1 MADPAAPVA
10 PPASAGRR
18 RAQRTAVFV
27 LGMVALAFNLRAAI
41 TSLPPLFPELAA
53 SLNLSNAALS
63 ALAALPVLAFG
74 VCSGVAAPLSRRF
87 GEERVLG
94 AALVLLAAGL
104 LLRGA
109 LPGSLLFPGTAIAGA
124 AIALMNVLLPS
135 LAKRRRP
142 EQAGLL
148 IGIYLLSLSAGSIAG
163 SLIAVPVYKL
173 SGGSVPLSLGLWALP
188 ALAAALCWL
197 PQLRF
202 HTRPGGGL
210 APAAPRRGLQVYR
223 HALAWQ
229 VTAFMGLQSLTF
241 YAALSWLPTM
251 FRDRGVSPAGAG
263 TLLALMSLGG
273 VPSALVIPV
282 LAQRARNQR
291 ALMAWT
297 VTASVAGLAGAWFAP
312 LGGAAAWVLLLGLGQ
327 GSALGLAIFFTMAR
341 APDPQAAASLSAF
354 AQSVGYLV
362 ATTGPLAVGFLHT
375 ASGGWTVPVS
385 CLLVITGL
393 ELAAGWQAARNIT
406 LPLDQRR
413 PRLRPGSQL
422 TGRKVS
428 ETYCLPGPQAIAS
441 GNGGSQCRQGRQA
454 ARRRSAS
461 RSPGP
466 ATSPPCMP
474 PRCAGC
480 PAPNWSARP
489 TSTGPGWPRSAPST
503 ASRTCIP
510 TWPVCSPRP
519 SLTWF
524 TCAPRRPGTP
534 SRPGSAWRRARR
546 CWPRSRPR

>member
-18 RAQRTAVFV
+18 RAQRTTVFV

-109 LPGSLLFPGTAIAGA
+109 LPGSLLFPGTAIAAA

-148 IGIYLLSLSAGSIAG
+148 IGVYLLSLSAGSIAG

-202 HTRPGGGL
+202 HTRPAGGL
-210 APAAPRRGLQVYR
+210 APVTAQPAGARGGLQVYR

-251 FRDRGVSPAGAG
+251 FRDRGVSPGGAG

-282 LAQRARNQR
+282 LAHRARNQR
-291 ALMAWT
+291 ALIAWT
-297 VTASVAGLAGAWFAP
+297 VAASVVGLAGAWFAP

-341 APDPQAAASLSAF
+341 APNPRAAASLSAF

-375 ASGGWTVPVS
+375 ATGGWTVPVS

-393 ELAAGWQAARNIT
+393 ELAPGWQAARDVT
-406 LPLDQRR
+406 LPVDQ
-413 PRLRPGSQL
+413 P
-422 TGRKVS
+422 
-428 ETYCLPGPQAIAS
+428 
-441 GNGGSQCRQGRQA
+441 A
-454 ARRRSAS
+454 AV
-461 RSPGP
+461 G
-466 ATSPPCMP
+466 
-474 PRCAGC
+474 
-480 PAPNWSARP
+480 
-489 TSTGPGWPRSAPST
+489 
-503 ASRTCIP
+503 
-510 TWPVCSPRP
+510 
-519 SLTWF
+519 
-524 TCAPRRPGTP
+524 
-534 SRPGSAWRRARR
+534 
-546 CWPRSRPR
+546 

>member
-1 MADPAAPVA
+1 MAEPAAPVA

-41 TSLPPLFPELAA
+41 TSLPPLFPELAD
-53 SLNLSNAALS
+53 SLHLSNAALS

-109 LPGSLLFPGTAIAGA
+109 LPGSLLFPGTAIAAA

-148 IGIYLLSLSAGSIAG
+148 IGIYLLSLSAGSIVAA
-163 SLIAVPVYKL
+163 LIAVPVFKV
-173 SGGSVPLSLGLWALP
+173 SSGSVPLSLGMWAIP
-188 ALAAALCWL
+188 ALAAAVCWL

-202 HTRPGGGL
+202 HTRPGGELEPVGTP
-210 APAAPRRGLQVYR
+210 APVPAQPARPRRGLKVYR

-229 VTAFMGLQSLTF
+229 VTGFMGLQSLTF

-251 FRDRGVSPAGAG
+251 FRDRGVSPGGAG

-273 VPSALVIPV
+273 VPPALVIPV

-291 ALMAWT
+291 ALMVWT
-297 VTASVAGLAGAWFAP
+297 VVASAVGLAGTWFAP
-312 LGGAAAWVLLLGLGQ
+312 VAGAAAWTLLLGLGQ
-327 GSALGLAIFFTMAR
+327 GSALGLAIYFTMAR
-341 APDPQAAASLSAF
+341 APDPRAAASLSAF

-362 ATTGPLAVGFLHT
+362 ATAGPLAVGFLHT
-375 ASGGWTVPVS
+375 ATGSWTVPIS

-393 ELAAGWQAARNIT
+393 ELTAGWQAARDIT
-406 LPLDQRR
+406 LPVDK
-413 PRLRPGSQL
+413 PAVA
-422 TGRKVS
+422 TG
-428 ETYCLPGPQAIAS
+428 
-441 GNGGSQCRQGRQA
+441 
-454 ARRRSAS
+454 
-461 RSPGP
+461 
-466 ATSPPCMP
+466 
-474 PRCAGC
+474 
-480 PAPNWSARP
+480 
-489 TSTGPGWPRSAPST
+489 
-503 ASRTCIP
+503 
-510 TWPVCSPRP
+510 
-519 SLTWF
+519 
-524 TCAPRRPGTP
+524 
-534 SRPGSAWRRARR
+534 
-546 CWPRSRPR
+546 

>member
-1 MADPAAPVA
+1 MAEPAAPVA

-18 RAQRTAVFV
+18 AQRTAVFI

-41 TSLPPLFPELAA
+41 TSLPPLFPELAD
-53 SLNLSNAALS
+53 SLHLSNAALS
-63 ALAALPVLAFG
+63 ALAAVPVLAFG

-109 LPGSLLFPGTAIAGA
+109 LPGSMLFPGTAIAAA

-135 LAKRRRP
+135 LAKRRQP

-148 IGIYLLSLSAGSIAG
+148 IGIYLLSLSAGSIVG
-163 SLIAVPVYKL
+163 SLIAVPVFKL
-173 SGGSVPLSLGLWALP
+173 SGGSVPLSLGLWAVP

-210 APAAPRRGLQVYR
+210 LPRAGAAAGGAAEPAAGQPARPRGGLQVYR

-229 VTAFMGLQSLTF
+229 VTGFMGLQSLTF

-251 FRDRGVSPAGAG
+251 FRDRGVSPGGAG

-273 VPSALVIPV
+273 VPSALIIPV
-282 LAQRARNQR
+282 LAHRARSQR
-291 ALMAWT
+291 ALIAWT
-297 VTASVAGLAGAWFAP
+297 VAASAVGLAGAWFAP

-327 GSALGLAIFFTMAR
+327 GSALGLAIYFTMAR
-341 APDPQAAASLSAF
+341 APDPRAAASLSAF

-375 ASGGWTVPVS
+375 ATGGWTVPIS

-393 ELAAGWQAARNIT
+393 ELVAGWQAARDVT
-406 LPLDQRR
+406 LPVDH
-413 PRLRPGSQL
+413 P
-422 TGRKVS
+422 
-428 ETYCLPGPQAIAS
+428 AAS
-441 GNGGSQCRQGRQA
+441 HA
-454 ARRRSAS
+454 A
-461 RSPGP
+461 G
-466 ATSPPCMP
+466 
-474 PRCAGC
+474 
-480 PAPNWSARP
+480 
-489 TSTGPGWPRSAPST
+489 
-503 ASRTCIP
+503 
-510 TWPVCSPRP
+510 
-519 SLTWF
+519 
-524 TCAPRRPGTP
+524 
-534 SRPGSAWRRARR
+534 
-546 CWPRSRPR
+546 

>member
-1 MADPAAPVA
+1 MAEPAAPVA

-18 RAQRTAVFV
+18 RAQRTAVFI

-41 TSLPPLFPELAA
+41 TSLPPLFPELAD
-53 SLNLSNAALS
+53 SLHLSNAALS

-109 LPGSLLFPGTAIAGA
+109 VPGRLLFPGTAIAAA

-142 EQAGLL
+142 EQAGLV

-210 APAAPRRGLQVYR
+210 APAGPQRGLQVYR

-291 ALMAWT
+291 GLMTWT
-297 VTASVAGLAGAWFAP
+297 VAASVAGLAGAWFAP
-312 LGGAAAWVLLLGLGQ
+312 LGGAAGWVLLLGLGQ

-341 APDPQAAASLSAF
+341 APDPRAAASLSAF

-362 ATTGPLAVGFLHT
+362 ATAGPLTVGFLHT
-375 ASGGWTVPVS
+375 ASGGWTLPVS

-393 ELAAGWQAARNIT
+393 ELAAGWQAARGIT
-406 LPLDQRR
+406 LPVDQ
-413 PRLRPGSQL
+413 PAAVPG
-422 TGRKVS
+422 
-428 ETYCLPGPQAIAS
+428 
-441 GNGGSQCRQGRQA
+441 
-454 ARRRSAS
+454 
-461 RSPGP
+461 
-466 ATSPPCMP
+466 
-474 PRCAGC
+474 
-480 PAPNWSARP
+480 
-489 TSTGPGWPRSAPST
+489 
-503 ASRTCIP
+503 
-510 TWPVCSPRP
+510 
-519 SLTWF
+519 
-524 TCAPRRPGTP
+524 
-534 SRPGSAWRRARR
+534 
-546 CWPRSRPR
+546 

>member
-18 RAQRTAVFV
+18 RAQRTVVFI
-27 LGMVALAFNLRAAI
+27 LGVFALAFNLRAAI
-41 TSLPPLFPELAA
+41 TSLPPLFPELAS

-109 LPGSLLFPGTAIAGA
+109 LPGSLLFPGTAIAAA

-135 LAKRRRP
+135 LAKRRQP

-188 ALAAALCWL
+188 ALAAALCWV

-202 HTRPGGGL
+202 HTRPAGGVAPIVEPPPAARPASPAGPRGGL
-210 APAAPRRGLQVYR
+210 KVYR

-251 FRDRGVSPAGAG
+251 FRDRGISPDGAG

-291 ALMAWT
+291 GLITWT
-297 VTASVAGLAGAWFAP
+297 VAASLVGLAGAWFAP
-312 LGGAAAWVLLLGLGQ
+312 LGGAAAWTLLLGLGQ
-327 GSALGLAIFFTMAR
+327 GSALGLAIYFTMAR
-341 APDPQAAASLSAF
+341 APDPRAAASLSAF

-375 ASGGWTVPVS
+375 ATGGWTVPVS

-393 ELAAGWQAARNIT
+393 ELVAGWQAARNIT
-406 LPLDQRR
+406 LPVDQ
-413 PRLRPGSQL
+413 PAA
-422 TGRKVS
+422 TG
-428 ETYCLPGPQAIAS
+428 
-441 GNGGSQCRQGRQA
+441 
-454 ARRRSAS
+454 
-461 RSPGP
+461 
-466 ATSPPCMP
+466 
-474 PRCAGC
+474 
-480 PAPNWSARP
+480 
-489 TSTGPGWPRSAPST
+489 
-503 ASRTCIP
+503 
-510 TWPVCSPRP
+510 
-519 SLTWF
+519 
-524 TCAPRRPGTP
+524 
-534 SRPGSAWRRARR
+534 
-546 CWPRSRPR
+546 

>member
-1 MADPAAPVA
+1 MAEPATPVA
-10 PPASAGRR
+10 LPASAGRR

-27 LGMVALAFNLRAAI
+27 LGVVALAFNLRAAI

-109 LPGSLLFPGTAIAGA
+109 LPGSLLFPGTAIAAA
-124 AIALMNVLLPS
+124 AIALMIVLLPS

-210 APAAPRRGLQVYR
+210 APAAPQRGLQVYR

-297 VTASVAGLAGAWFAP
+297 VAASVAGLAGAWFAP
-312 LGGAAAWVLLLGLGQ
+312 LGGAAAWVLLLGL
-327 GSALGLAIFFTMAR
+327 AIFFTMAR
-341 APDPQAAASLSAF
+341 APDPRAAASLSAF

-362 ATTGPLAVGFLHT
+362 ATAGPLAVGFLHT
-375 ASGGWTVPVS
+375 ATGGWTVPVS

-406 LPLDQRR
+406 LPVDQ
-413 PRLRPGSQL
+413 
-422 TGRKVS
+422 
-428 ETYCLPGPQAIAS
+428 
-441 GNGGSQCRQGRQA
+441 
-454 ARRRSAS
+454 
-461 RSPGP
+461 P
-466 ATSPPCMP
+466 A
-474 PRCAGC
+474 
-480 PAPNWSARP
+480 
-489 TSTGPGWPRSAPST
+489 GPG
-503 ASRTCIP
+503 
-510 TWPVCSPRP
+510 
-519 SLTWF
+519 
-524 TCAPRRPGTP
+524 
-534 SRPGSAWRRARR
+534 
-546 CWPRSRPR
+546 